1 MCCVGRSANIS
12 QISAAAEEIDQRL
25 ATAQE
30 NLAQV
35 DGELARLQSD
45 AGQLKE
51 RIPTLVTTAAVVTT
65 LLLAWTGYGIVGLI
79 RQAWFDLHGGGA
91 T

>member
-35 DGELARLQSD
+35 DGELVALQTD
-45 AGQLKE
+45 AGQLKQQ
-51 RIPTLVTTAAVVTT
+51 IPTLVTTIAIVLT
-65 LLLAWTGYGIVGLI
+65 LILAWTGYAMVTLT
-79 RQAWFDLHGGGA
+79 RQAWSELRS
-91 T
+91 

>member
-1 MCCVGRSANIS
+1 VCCVGRSANIS

-65 LLLAWTGYGIVGLI
+65 LLLAWNSYAMVVLI
-79 RQAWFDLHGGGA
+79 QQAWSGLRSGGS
-91 T
+91 